1 MRKILY
7 TFLIVGA
14 LLFYATK
21 VNALENPYYTN
32 NNGLEMTE
40 QQYHNLLELGFTV
53 KQIERMD
60 YTTFQDNKDLE
71 ATLEAEVGNYYKTT
85 MTIRNGI
92 EYYTTQLISEEQYL
106 EEMQLQLEH
115 PTELDRSGNYYN
127 GISAN
132 SYKYI
137 ITRIS
142 TVNDDY
148 KRYKVDAE
156 WLQMPT
162 KRSFDI
168 MGIGVEA
175 NKINISSA
183 IVFRQDWTYTG
194 GSTGYDASCYPEET
208 TTGSLVVFQ
217 LPSGSLSTL
226 QSYAYFNVNKL
237 PNVGLITELHATGDY
252 AHATATSDSGAHN
265 NVSINYITGLVIS
278 SPYINYYDE
287 IVPAVATF
295 LGEW

>member
-40 QQYHNLLELGFTV
+40 QQYHNLLELGFTA

-71 ATLEAEVGNYYKTT
+71 ATLESETINYYRTTTT
-85 MTIRNGI
+85 MRNGF
-92 EYYTTQLISEEQYL
+92 EYYTTQLISEEQYK
-106 EEMQLQLEH
+106 EELQLQLEH
-115 PTELDRSGNYYN
+115 PTGLDRSGNYYN
-127 GISAN
+127 GVSAN

-142 TVNDDY
+142 SVGDDY
-148 KRYKVDAE
+148 KRYKVDAD
-156 WLQMPT
+156 WDIMPN
-162 KRSFDI
+162 KRSFDV
-168 MGIGVEA
+168 MGIGLENDKVA
-175 NKINISSA
+175 MSTSII
-183 IVFRQDWTYTG
+183 FRQDWTYTG
-194 GSTGYDASCYPEET
+194 GSTGYDASCYPKET
-208 TTGSLVVFQ
+208 SYGALVAFQ
-217 LPSGSLSTL
+217 LPSGSLTSL
-226 QSYAYFNVNKL
+226 QSYAYYNVMKK
-237 PNVGLITELHATGDY
+237 PNVGLITSLYATGDY
-252 AHATATSDSGAHN
+252 AHATATSDSG
-265 NVSINYITGLVIS
+265 VRYYMDIYDSVGIEID
-278 SPYINYYDE
+278 SPYATYYDE
-287 IVPAVATF
+287 IVPAIATF